1 MDDEIRFYIERAGN
15 VAGPVTDDE
24 VRDALREGRLEAG
37 TRVRLAGSDL
47 WVSPRV
53 FATFA
58 MSRSGAGATP
68 APPAALL
75 AELPPELAQ
84 ASVALLDLLLFWV
97 HEGAHT
103 FGPLT
108 GEQIRFGQEAG
119 RYRGSAVTLLDPVIW
134 YPAALLFGRAP
145 ASVGPATKRTTAS
158 IDSTASQRASRSS
171 TIYLGAAAEPVAR
184 AASIAGD
191 LPAATQARCV
201 VCLERIP
208 RGVGICP
215 ECGEAAVAAPPP
227 STGPA
232 SIPDLGPDAGW
243 FATHW
248 RPVVTLGAVATLL
261 SSGIALRFLAPDR
274 FLPPRAPTK
283 PAAALVAPEACSS
296 SCWNGEACQQSHCVW
311 QKPNNIGHIAS
322 SAEPIVGGPFALPK
336 DVSDAIPLDAER
348 FAISLLTGL
357 QLHNARTGGALA
369 LVTDAPQSRRLY
381 RVGPVVYATAP
392 QRIFVID
399 AATTRLLK
407 TIELGAQVGELAV
420 GASGRRVLASLPS
433 AHAVA
438 VIATEY
444 HAEIDRIQFGDD
456 AVGPIGVDDTGKRAL
471 TTTGTIPLPGLREP
485 SGGAAYAFDPSRL
498 ASAQD
503 RVRASMVGNP
513 TSVLMA
519 PGGEASW
526 VVLRA
531 EDALVPLEWLPSGAI
546 RQNGR
551 IPTCH
556 EPEQIE
562 LVRRGRLGVLRCNE
576 GRSVEVF
583 DLQKGELLQHIPFNG
598 RIADLAISPDGEQ
611 AIVALPTEGTGFIG
625 LIDLTTFAVR
635 MLPVSA
641 EPTRVRLAPDGS
653 MALVLSDRSK
663 VAWVLR

>member
-1 MDDEIRFYIERAGN
+1 MDEEIRFYIERAGN

-24 VRDALREGRLEAG
+24 VRDALRDGRLEAG

-47 WVSPRV
+47 WVAPRV

-58 MSRSGAGATP
+58 LSRPGAGP
-68 APPAALL
+68 APAGPTTL
-75 AELPPELAQ
+75 ARELPPELAQ
-84 ASVALLDLLLFWV
+84 GSAALLDLLLFWV
-97 HEGAHT
+97 HENAHT

-108 GEQIRFGQEAG
+108 GEQVRLGQEAG
-119 RYRGSAVTLLDPVIW
+119 RYRGAAVALLEPLVW
-134 YPAALLFGRAP
+134 YPAALLFGRASAP
-145 ASVGPATKRTTAS
+145 ASVSSPTTATKPAP
-158 IDSTASQRASRSS
+158 RSS
-171 TIYLGAAAEPVAR
+171 TIYLGAAADPIAR
-184 AASIAGD
+184 AASVSSEQ
-191 LPAATQARCV
+191 PAAAQARCA

-208 RGVGICP
+208 RNVVICP
-215 ECGEAAVAAPPP
+215 ECGEAAVATPPP

-232 SIPDLGPDAGW
+232 SIPDLAPDAGW

-248 RPVVTLGAVATLL
+248 RPVITLGVVASLL

-274 FLPPRAPTK
+274 FLPPRAPAK
-283 PAAALVAPEACSS
+283 PAAAVVPEGCT

-311 QKPNNIGHIAS
+311 QKPNNVGHVAPG
-322 SAEPIVGGPFALPK
+322 AEPTVGGPFPLPK
-336 DVSDAIPLDAER
+336 DVSDAIPLDSER

-420 GASGRRVLASLPS
+420 GASGRRVLASLPN

-438 VIATEY
+438 VLATEY

-485 SGGAAYAFDPSRL
+485 QGGAAYAFDPSRL

-503 RVRASMVGNP
+503 RVRAAMVGNP
-513 TSVLMA
+513 VGVLMA

-531 EDALVPLEWLPSGAI
+531 EDALVPVDWLPSGAL

-551 IPTCH
+551 IPTCR
-556 EPEQIE
+556 EPEQVE
-562 LVRRGRLGVLRCNE
+562 LARRGRRGVLRCNE
-576 GRSVEVF
+576 GRAVEVF

-598 RIADLAISPDGEQ
+598 RVADLAITPDGEQ
-611 AIVALPTEGTGFIG
+611 AIVALPAEGTGFIG
-625 LIDLTTFAVR
+625 LIDLTTYAVR
-635 MLPVSA
+635 MLPVTA
-641 EPTRVRLAPDGS
+641 EPTRVRIAPDGS
-653 MALVLSDRSK
+653 MALVLSDRAK

>member
-1 MDDEIRFYIERAGN
+1 MDEEIRFYIERAGN

-47 WVSPRV
+47 WLAPSV

-58 MSRSGAGATP
+58 LSRPGASATP
-68 APPAALL
+68 TAPTTL
-75 AELPPELAQ
+75 AQELPPALAQ
-84 ASVALLDLLLFWV
+84 ASAALLDLLLFWV
-97 HEGAHT
+97 REGAHT

-108 GEQIRFGQEAG
+108 GEQIRAGQETG
-119 RYRGSAVTLLDPVIW
+119 RYRSAAVTLLDPLVW
-134 YPAALLFGRAP
+134 YPAALLFGRTSTSAG
-145 ASVGPATKRTTAS
+145 ATTKRT
-158 IDSTASQRASRSS
+158 SS
-171 TIYLGAAAEPVAR
+171 TIYLGAAADPIAR
-184 AASIAGD
+184 ATSVSSE
-191 LPAATQARCV
+191 LPAAEQARCA

-208 RGVGICP
+208 RSVDICP
-215 ECGEAAVAAPPP
+215 ECGEAVAAAAPP

-232 SIPDLGPDAGW
+232 SIPDLPPDAGW

-248 RPVVTLGAVATLL
+248 RPVVTLGVVASLL
-261 SSGIALRFLAPDR
+261 SSGIALRVLAPDR
-274 FLPPRAPTK
+274 FMPPRAPAK
-283 PAAALVAPEACSS
+283 PAAAVVPEACSS

-311 QKPNNIGHIAS
+311 QKPNNVGHVAA
-322 SAEPIVGGPFALPK
+322 SAEPTVGGPFPLPK
-336 DVSDAIPLDAER
+336 DVSDAIPLDGER

-420 GASGRRVLASLPS
+420 GASGRRVLASLPN

-438 VIATEY
+438 VLATEY

-485 SGGAAYAFDPSRL
+485 PGGAAYAFDPSRL

-503 RVRASMVGNP
+503 RVRAAMVGNP
-513 TSVLMA
+513 VGVLMA

-531 EDALVPLEWLPSGAI
+531 EDALVPVDWLPSGAL

-551 IPTCH
+551 IPTCR
-556 EPEQIE
+556 EPEQVE

-576 GRSVEVF
+576 GRAVEVF

-598 RIADLAISPDGEQ
+598 RVADLAITPDGEQ
-611 AIVALPTEGTGFIG
+611 AIVALPAEGTGFIG
-625 LIDLTTFAVR
+625 LIDLTTYAVR
-635 MLPVSA
+635 MLPVTA
-641 EPTRVRLAPDGS
+641 EPTRVRIAPDGS
-653 MALVLSDRSK
+653 MALVLSDRAK

>member
-1 MDDEIRFYIERAGN
+1 MDEEIRFYIERAGN

-24 VRDALREGRLEAG
+24 VRDALREGRLEEG

-47 WVSPRV
+47 WVAPRV

-58 MSRSGAGATP
+58 LNRASAGPTP
-68 APPAALL
+68 AGPTALL
-75 AELPPELAQ
+75 TELPPDLAQ

-97 HEGAHT
+97 HEGSHT

-108 GEQIRFGQEAG
+108 GEQIRLGQSVG
-119 RYRGSAVTLLDPVIW
+119 RYRGSAVALIEPRIW
-134 YPAALLFGRAP
+134 YPAALLFGRPVAAP
-145 ASVGPATKRTTAS
+145 RKPAADAEAKRGA
-158 IDSTASQRASRSS
+158 RSS
-171 TIYLGAAAEPVAR
+171 TIYLGAAAEPIAR
-184 AASIAGD
+184 AASVPAD
-191 LPAATQARCV
+191 VPAAAQARCA

-208 RGVGICP
+208 RGVSICP
-215 ECGEAAVAAPPP
+215 ECGEAAVASPPP

-232 SIPDLGPDAGW
+232 SIPDLDPNAGW

-248 RPVVTLGAVATLL
+248 RPVVTLGVVATLL

-274 FLPPRAPTK
+274 FLAPHAAAK
-283 PAAALVAPEACSS
+283 PAAAVAPEACSS

-311 QKPNNIGHIAS
+311 QKPNNVGHVA
-322 SAEPIVGGPFALPK
+322 ATTEPTVGGPFPLPK
-336 DVSDAIPLDAER
+336 DVSDAIPLDGER
-348 FAISLLTGL
+348 FAVSLLTGL

-399 AATTRLLK
+399 AATTHLLK

-420 GASGRRVLASLPS
+420 GVSGRRVLASLPS

-438 VIATEY
+438 VVATEY

-471 TTTGTIPLPGLREP
+471 TTTGQVPLAGLREP
-485 SGGAAYAFDPSRL
+485 PGGAAYAFDPGRL

-513 TSVLMA
+513 VSVLMA
-519 PGGEASW
+519 PGGDASW

-531 EDALVPLEWLPSGAI
+531 EDALVPLEWLPSGAV
-546 RQNGR
+546 RQSGR
-551 IPTCH
+551 IPTCR

-576 GRSVEVF
+576 GRAVEVF

-598 RIADLAISPDGEQ
+598 RVADLAISPDGEQ
-611 AIVALPTEGTGFIG
+611 AIVALPAEGSGFIG

-653 MALVLSDRSK
+653 MALVLSDRAK

>member
-1 MDDEIRFYIERAGN
+1 VDEEIRFYIERAGN

-24 VRDALREGRLEAG
+24 VRDALREGRLEPG

-58 MSRSGAGATP
+58 MSRNGAGLVPT
-68 APPAALL
+68 APTTL
-75 AELPPELAQ
+75 EKVLPTELA
-84 ASVALLDLLLFWV
+84 SGGSTLLDLLLFWV

-108 GEQIRFGQEAG
+108 GEQLRVGQETG
-119 RYRGSAVTLLDPVIW
+119 RYRDAAVTLLDPLVW
-134 YPAALLFGRAP
+134 YPAALMFARAP
-145 ASVGPATKRTTAS
+145 AEVTSTTK
-158 IDSTASQRASRSS
+158 RASRSS
-171 TIYLGAAAEPVAR
+171 TIYLGAAAEPAAR
-184 AASIAGD
+184 ASSIASD
-191 LPAATQARCV
+191 VPVAMQARCA

-208 RGVGICP
+208 RSVDICP
-215 ECGEAAVAAPPP
+215 ECGEPAAATSPP
-227 STGPA
+227 STGPASIKGPA

-248 RPVVTLGAVATLL
+248 RPVVTLGVVASLL
-261 SSGIALRFLAPDR
+261 SSGIALRYLAPDR
-274 FLPPRAPTK
+274 FLAPHATMK
-283 PAAALVAPEACSS
+283 PAAAVAPEACSAA
-296 SCWNGEACQQSHCVW
+296 CWNGEACQQSRCVW
-311 QKPNNIGHIAS
+311 QKPNNVGHVAPL
-322 SAEPIVGGPFALPK
+322 AEPTVGGPFPLPK

-381 RVGPVVYATAP
+381 RVGPVIYATAP

-438 VIATEY
+438 VVATEY

-471 TTTGTIPLPGLREP
+471 TTTGSIPLAGLREP
-485 SGGAAYAFDPSRL
+485 AGGAAYAFDPSRL

-503 RVRASMVGNP
+503 RVRAAMVGNP
-513 TSVLMA
+513 VGVLMA

-551 IPTCH
+551 IPTCR

-576 GRSVEVF
+576 GRAVEVF

-598 RIADLAISPDGEQ
+598 RVADLAISPDGEQ
-611 AIVALPTEGTGFIG
+611 AIVALPAEGTGFIG
-625 LIDLTTFAVR
+625 LIDLSTFAVR
-635 MLPVSA
+635 MLPVTA
-641 EPTRVRLAPDGS
+641 EPTRVRIAPDGS
-653 MALVLSDRSK
+653 MALVLSDRAK

>member
-1 MDDEIRFYIERAGN
+1 MDEEIRFYIERAGN

-24 VRDALREGRLEAG
+24 VRDALREGRLEPG

-58 MSRSGAGATP
+58 MSRTGAGLVPT
-68 APPAALL
+68 APGPLVTDV
-75 AELPPELAQ
+75 PPELARGG
-84 ASVALLDLLLFWV
+84 SALLDLLLFWV
-97 HEGAHT
+97 HEGTHT
-103 FGPLT
+103 FGPLS
-108 GEQIRFGQEAG
+108 GEQLRLGLETG
-119 RYRGSAVTLLDPVIW
+119 RYRSAAVTLLDPIVW
-134 YPAALLFGRAP
+134 YPAALVFPR
-145 ASVGPATKRTTAS
+145 GPSAVAAATKRT
-158 IDSTASQRASRSS
+158 SRSS

-184 AASIAGD
+184 ASSIASE
-191 LPAATQARCV
+191 LPVEIQARCA

-208 RGVGICP
+208 RSVDICP
-215 ECGEAAVAAPPP
+215 ECGEPAAATPAP

-232 SIPDLGPDAGW
+232 SIPELGPDAGW

-248 RPVVTLGAVATLL
+248 RPVVTLGVVASLL
-261 SSGIALRFLAPDR
+261 SSGIALRYLAPDR
-274 FLPPRAPTK
+274 FLPPHATAK
-283 PAAALVAPEACSS
+283 PAAAVAPEACSS
-296 SCWNGEACQQSHCVW
+296 SCWNGEACQQSRCVW
-311 QKPNNIGHIAS
+311 QKPNNVGHVAPL
-322 SAEPIVGGPFALPK
+322 AEPTVGGPFPLPK

-369 LVTDAPQSRRLY
+369 LVTDAPQSRRLH

-471 TTTGTIPLPGLREP
+471 TTTGSIPLAGLREP
-485 SGGAAYAFDPSRL
+485 AGGAAYAFDPSRL

-503 RVRASMVGNP
+503 RVRAAMVGNP
-513 TSVLMA
+513 VGVLMA

-531 EDALVPLEWLPSGAI
+531 EDALVPLEWLPSGAL

-551 IPTCH
+551 IPTCR
-556 EPEQIE
+556 EPEQVE

-576 GRSVEVF
+576 GRAVEVF

-598 RIADLAISPDGEQ
+598 RVADLAISPDGEQ
-611 AIVALPTEGTGFIG
+611 AIVALPAEGTGFIG
-625 LIDLTTFAVR
+625 LIDLSTFAVR
-635 MLPVSA
+635 MLPVTA
-641 EPTRVRLAPDGS
+641 EPTRVRIAPDGS
-653 MALVLSDRSK
+653 MALVLSDRAK

>member
-1 MDDEIRFYIERAGN
+1 VDEEIRFYIERAGN

-47 WVSPRV
+47 WVAPRV

-58 MSRSGAGATP
+58 LSRAGAGPVPT
-68 APPAALL
+68 APTTVVDDV
-75 AELPPELAQ
+75 PPELAHGG
-84 ASVALLDLLLFWV
+84 AALLDLLLFWV
-97 HEGAHT
+97 HEGTHT

-108 GEQIRFGQEAG
+108 GEQLRVGQASG
-119 RYRGSAVTLLDPVIW
+119 RYRGSSVTLLEPLVW
-134 YPAALLFGRAP
+134 YPAALVFGRE
-145 ASVGPATKRTTAS
+145 PATSASTTG
-158 IDSTASQRASRSS
+158 STSRRASRSS

-184 AASIAGD
+184 ASSVAGD
-191 LPAATQARCV
+191 VPAATQARCA

-208 RGVGICP
+208 RSVEICP
-215 ECGEAAVAAPPP
+215 ECGEAAVATPPP

-248 RPVVTLGAVATLL
+248 RPVVTLGVVASLL
-261 SSGIALRFLAPDR
+261 SSGVALRYLAPDR
-274 FLPPRAPTK
+274 FLPPRAAGK
-283 PAAALVAPEACSS
+283 PAAAVAPEACSAA
-296 SCWNGEACQQSHCVW
+296 CWNGEACQQSHCVW
-311 QKPNNIGHIAS
+311 QKPNNVGHVAPL
-322 SAEPIVGGPFALPK
+322 AEPTVGGPFPLPK
-336 DVSDAIPLDAER
+336 DVTDAIPLDAER

-392 QRIFVID
+392 QRVFVID

-471 TTTGTIPLPGLREP
+471 TTTGTIPLAGLREP
-485 SGGAAYAFDPSRL
+485 AGGAAYAFDPSRL
-498 ASAQD
+498 ASEQD
-503 RVRASMVGNP
+503 RVRAAMVGNP
-513 TSVLMA
+513 VGVLMA

-531 EDALVPLEWLPSGAI
+531 EDALVPLEWLPSGAL

-551 IPTCH
+551 IPTCR

-576 GRSVEVF
+576 GRAVEVF

-598 RIADLAISPDGEQ
+598 RVADLAISPDGEQ
-611 AIVALPTEGTGFIG
+611 AIVALPAEGSGFIG
-625 LIDLTTFAVR
+625 LIDLSTFAVR
-635 MLPVSA
+635 MLPVTA
-641 EPTRVRLAPDGS
+641 EPTRVRIAPDGS
-653 MALVLSDRSK
+653 MALVLSDRAK

>member
-1 MDDEIRFYIERAGN
+1 MDEEIRFYIERAGN

-24 VRDALREGRLEAG
+24 VRDALREGRLEPG

-58 MSRSGAGATP
+58 MSRTGAGLVPT
-68 APPAALL
+68 APGPL
-75 AELPPELAQ
+75 ESDVPPELAHGG
-84 ASVALLDLLLFWV
+84 SALLDLLLFWV
-97 HEGAHT
+97 HEGTHT

-108 GEQIRFGQEAG
+108 GEQLRLGQETG
-119 RYRGSAVTLLDPVIW
+119 RYRSAAVTLLDPIVW
-134 YPAALLFGRAP
+134 YPAALVFRRAP
-145 ASVGPATKRTTAS
+145 SAVAPATKRP
-158 IDSTASQRASRSS
+158 SRSS

-184 AASIAGD
+184 ASSIASD
-191 LPAATQARCV
+191 LPVEIPARCA

-208 RGVGICP
+208 RSVDICP
-215 ECGEAAVAAPPP
+215 ECGEPAAAAPAP

-248 RPVVTLGAVATLL
+248 RPVVTLGVVASLL
-261 SSGIALRFLAPDR
+261 SSGIALRYLAPDR
-274 FLPPRAPTK
+274 FLPPHATAK
-283 PAAALVAPEACSS
+283 PAAAVAPEACSS
-296 SCWNGEACQQSHCVW
+296 SCWNGEACQQSRCVW
-311 QKPNNIGHIAS
+311 QKPNNVGHVAPL
-322 SAEPIVGGPFALPK
+322 AEPTVGGPFPLPK
-336 DVSDAIPLDAER
+336 DMSDAIPLDAER

-471 TTTGTIPLPGLREP
+471 TTTGSIPLAGLREP
-485 SGGAAYAFDPSRL
+485 AGGAAYAFDPSRL

-503 RVRASMVGNP
+503 RVRAAMVGNP
-513 TSVLMA
+513 VGVLMA

-531 EDALVPLEWLPSGAI
+531 EDALVPLEWLPSGAL

-551 IPTCH
+551 IPTCR

-598 RIADLAISPDGEQ
+598 RVADLAISPDGEQ
-611 AIVALPTEGTGFIG
+611 AIVALPAEGTGFIG
-625 LIDLTTFAVR
+625 LIDLSTFAVR
-635 MLPVSA
+635 MLPVTA
-641 EPTRVRLAPDGS
+641 EPTRVRIAPDGS
-653 MALVLSDRSK
+653 MALVLSDRAK

>member
-1 MDDEIRFYIERAGN
+1 VDEEIRFYIERAGN

-24 VRDALREGRLEAG
+24 VRDALREGRLEPG

-58 MSRSGAGATP
+58 MSRNGAGLVPT
-68 APPAALL
+68 APTTLEKVLP
-75 AELPPELAQ
+75 AEL
-84 ASVALLDLLLFWV
+84 ASGGSTLLDLLLFWV

-108 GEQIRFGQEAG
+108 GEQLRVGQETG
-119 RYRGSAVTLLDPVIW
+119 RYRDAAVTLLDPLVW
-134 YPAALLFGRAP
+134 YPAALMFARAP
-145 ASVGPATKRTTAS
+145 AEVTSTTK
-158 IDSTASQRASRSS
+158 RASRSS
-171 TIYLGAAAEPVAR
+171 TIYLGAAAEPAAR
-184 AASIAGD
+184 ASSIASD
-191 LPAATQARCV
+191 VPVAMQARCA

-208 RGVGICP
+208 RSVDICP
-215 ECGEAAVAAPPP
+215 ECGEPAAATSPP
-227 STGPA
+227 STGPASIKGPA

-248 RPVVTLGAVATLL
+248 RPVVTLGVVASLL
-261 SSGIALRFLAPDR
+261 SSGIALRYLAPDR
-274 FLPPRAPTK
+274 FLAPHATMK
-283 PAAALVAPEACSS
+283 PAAAVAPEACSAA
-296 SCWNGEACQQSHCVW
+296 CWNGEACQQSRCVW
-311 QKPNNIGHIAS
+311 QKPNNVGHVAPL
-322 SAEPIVGGPFALPK
+322 AEPTVGGPFPLPK

-381 RVGPVVYATAP
+381 RVGPVIYATAP

-438 VIATEY
+438 VVATEY

-471 TTTGTIPLPGLREP
+471 TTTGSIPLAGLREP
-485 SGGAAYAFDPSRL
+485 AGGAAYAFDPSRL

-503 RVRASMVGNP
+503 RVRAAMVGNP
-513 TSVLMA
+513 VGVLMA

-551 IPTCH
+551 IPTCR

-576 GRSVEVF
+576 GRAVEVF

-598 RIADLAISPDGEQ
+598 RVADLAISPDGEQ
-611 AIVALPTEGTGFIG
+611 AIVALPAEGTGFIG
-625 LIDLTTFAVR
+625 LIDLSTFAVR
-635 MLPVSA
+635 MLPVTA
-641 EPTRVRLAPDGS
+641 EPTRVRIAPDGS
-653 MALVLSDRSK
+653 MALVLSDRAK

>member
-1 MDDEIRFYIERAGN
+1 MDEEIRFYIERAGN

-47 WVSPRV
+47 WVAPRV

-58 MSRSGAGATP
+58 LARPGASAMPT
-68 APPAALL
+68 APTALAQEL
-75 AELPPELAQ
+75 APELAQ
-84 ASVALLDLLLFWV
+84 ASVALIDLLLFWI

-108 GEQIRFGQEAG
+108 GEQIRLGQETG
-119 RYRGSAVTLLDPVIW
+119 RYRGAAVTLLDPLVW
-134 YPAALLFGRAP
+134 YPAALLFGRTSTSAH
-145 ASVGPATKRTTAS
+145 AATKRVY
-158 IDSTASQRASRSS
+158 RPS
-171 TIYLGAAAEPVAR
+171 TIYLGAAADPIAR
-184 AASIAGD
+184 ATSVPSE
-191 LPAATQARCV
+191 LPAAEQARCA

-208 RGVGICP
+208 RSVDVCP

-227 STGPA
+227 STGSA
-232 SIPDLGPDAGW
+232 SIPDLAPDAGW

-248 RPVVTLGAVATLL
+248 RPVITLGVVASLL

-274 FLPPRAPTK
+274 FMPPRPPAR
-283 PAAALVAPEACSS
+283 PAAAVLPEACSS
-296 SCWNGEACQQSHCVW
+296 ACWNGEACQQSHCVW
-311 QKPNNIGHIAS
+311 QKPNNVGHVAA
-322 SAEPIVGGPFALPK
+322 SAEPTVGGPFSLPK
-336 DVSDAIPLDAER
+336 DVSDAIPLDGER
-348 FAISLLTGL
+348 FAVSLLTGL
-357 QLHNARTGGALA
+357 QLRNARTGGALA

-420 GASGRRVLASLPS
+420 GASGRRVLASLPN

-438 VIATEY
+438 VLATEY

-485 SGGAAYAFDPSRL
+485 PGGAAYAFDPSRL

-503 RVRASMVGNP
+503 RVRAAMVGNP
-513 TSVLMA
+513 VGVLMA

-531 EDALVPLEWLPSGAI
+531 EDALVPLDWLPSGAL

-551 IPTCH
+551 IPTCR
-556 EPEQIE
+556 EPEQVE
-562 LVRRGRLGVLRCNE
+562 LVRRGRLGVVRCNE
-576 GRSVEVF
+576 GRAVEVF
-583 DLQKGELLQHIPFNG
+583 DLQKGELLKHIPFNG
-598 RIADLAISPDGEQ
+598 RVADLAISPDGEQ
-611 AIVALPTEGTGFIG
+611 AIVALPAEGTGFIG
-625 LIDLTTFAVR
+625 LIDLTTYAVR

-641 EPTRVRLAPDGS
+641 EPTRVRIAPDGS
-653 MALVLSDRSK
+653 MALVLSDRAK

>member
-1 MDDEIRFYIERAGN
+1 MDEEIRFYIERAGN

-47 WVSPRV
+47 WVVPRV

-58 MSRSGAGATP
+58 LSRAGAGPVPT
-68 APPAALL
+68 APTTVVDDV
-75 AELPPELAQ
+75 PPELLYGGA
-84 ASVALLDLLLFWV
+84 ALLDLLLFWV
-97 HEGAHT
+97 HEGTHT

-108 GEQIRFGQEAG
+108 GEQLRVGQASG
-119 RYRGSAVTLLDPVIW
+119 RYRGSSVTLLEPLVW
-134 YPAALLFGRAP
+134 YPSALLFGRE
-145 ASVGPATKRTTAS
+145 PATSASTTS
-158 IDSTASQRASRSS
+158 STSRRASRSS

-184 AASIAGD
+184 ASSVASD
-191 LPAATQARCV
+191 LPAATQARCA

-208 RGVGICP
+208 RSAEICP
-215 ECGEAAVAAPPP
+215 ECGEAAVATPPP

-248 RPVVTLGAVATLL
+248 RPVVTLGVVASLL
-261 SSGIALRFLAPDR
+261 SSGVALRYLAPDR
-274 FLPPRAPTK
+274 FLPPRAAGK
-283 PAAALVAPEACSS
+283 PAVAVAPEACSS
-296 SCWNGEACQQSHCVW
+296 ACWNGEACQQSHCVW
-311 QKPNNIGHIAS
+311 QKPNNVGHVAPL
-322 SAEPIVGGPFALPK
+322 AEPTVGGPFPLPK
-336 DVSDAIPLDAER
+336 DVTDAIPLDAER

-471 TTTGTIPLPGLREP
+471 TTTGTIPLAGLREP
-485 SGGAAYAFDPSRL
+485 AGGAAYAFDPSRL
-498 ASAQD
+498 ASEQD
-503 RVRASMVGNP
+503 RVRAAMVGNP
-513 TSVLMA
+513 VGVLMA

-531 EDALVPLEWLPSGAI
+531 EDALVPLEWLPSGAL

-551 IPTCH
+551 IPTCR

-576 GRSVEVF
+576 GRAVEVF

-598 RIADLAISPDGEQ
+598 RVADLAISPDGEQ
-611 AIVALPTEGTGFIG
+611 AIVALPAEGSGFIG
-625 LIDLTTFAVR
+625 LIDLSTFAVR
-635 MLPVSA
+635 MLPVTA
-641 EPTRVRLAPDGS
+641 EPTRVRIAPDGS
-653 MALVLSDRSK
+653 MALVLSDRAK